1 MGSPADLVVLH
12 VFMYVPSRRRRPG
25 LDLLDLSPD
34 PQQLI
39 APHRLP
45 IKAPGPRAWT
55 PSEPHVIPTCHLD
68 AAGGCHRAGTT
79 DTAILHPPSPSLLLS
94 FLLTLLILCFC
105 HKTTTTS
112 GTVLLKR
119 HTARAKRTLRIQERE
134 RARASPWYP
143 PALRLVGSSA
153 RRDGASPKRTTNGR
167 LQPSAQHPRPDCH
180 PPDRHIRRL
189 P

>member
-12 VFMYVPSRRRRPG
+12 VFMCLRVAAVQGLTFWTFPQTPPTADSPSPPSYQGTRSQS
-25 LDLLDLSPD
+25 LD
-34 PQQLI
+34 
-39 APHRLP
+39 
-45 IKAPGPRAWT
+45 

-79 DTAILHPPSPSLLLS
+79 DTAIHHPPSPSLLLS
-94 FLLTLLILCFC
+94 FLLTPLILCFC